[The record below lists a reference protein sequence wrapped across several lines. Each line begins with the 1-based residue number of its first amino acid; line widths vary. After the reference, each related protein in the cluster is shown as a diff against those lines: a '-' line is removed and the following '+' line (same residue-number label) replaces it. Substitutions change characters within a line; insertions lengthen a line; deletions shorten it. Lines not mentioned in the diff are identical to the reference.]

1 MPIIPSA
8 FACLLLAVGTSAPD
22 PQVPPAPPPQ
32 APATGGDDVPAAP
45 TREPATIDRP
55 GEPPAMEESE
65 RRERARRDALE
76 QLRREC
82 LPEPITEEDL
92 RAFADEVGASEE
104 SKALLPRIADNYRRA
119 WADLDARTASEI
131 RGRLEASYR
140 FDERSERVVSVP
152 TPELLELLAARS
164 RLVDAIVEAD
174 AAVFRELEAIGD
186 PLRRTL
192 LADIRHE
199 RLQRVFRRREVLP
212 GATLDL
218 IDLLADLEID
228 ASARMGMLET
238 IERYRRDHQRLVEA
252 RFREGLAIDAE
263 EATLRVNLLPAWE
276 LIAAPAERAEV
287 EAQLRDL
294 ARRGAELDAPLRA
307 LLRETLVAWRRMLPD
322 EEGRRLQEAYQ
333 RRTYPELFRDEVR
346 LAALVERVS
355 KAAAFDE
362 AKLAAVGLSL
372 DRCSRELQRPGLL
385 LMELAD
391 SLVAVEA
398 LPDPADRAEAAMLL
412 ESRVLEIQERRRDR
426 IDAAVRE
433 VATLVP
439 GERVEATAAIAEFGS
454 TDESLRR
461 AASFRRAMLGRS
473 IAALRELAR
482 NPRPIEEPEQSPEG
496 DEDPAAP

>member
-8 FACLLLAVGTSAPD
+8 VACLVLASAAA
-22 PQVPPAPPPQ
+22 PPAPPGSPAEE
-32 APATGGDDVPAAP
+32 AP
-45 TREPATIDRP
+45 RIDHP

-82 LPEPITEEDL
+82 LPEPIAEEDL
-92 RAFADEVGASEE
+92 RAFAEEVGASEE
-104 SKALLPRIADNYRRA
+104 SKALLPRIAENYRRA
-119 WADLDARTASEI
+119 WADLDRRIASEI

-140 FDERSERVVSVP
+140 FDERTERIAAVP

-164 RLVDAIVEAD
+164 RLVDAVIEAD

-199 RLQRVFRRREVLP
+199 RLQRVLRRREVLP

-228 ASARMGMLET
+228 ASARMGMLEA
-238 IERYRRDHQRLVEA
+238 IERYRRDHQRLIEA

-263 EATLRVNLLPAWE
+263 EAALRTNLLPAWE
-276 LIAAPAERAEV
+276 LLAAPAERAEI
-287 EAQLRDL
+287 EAERRDL
-294 ARRGAELDAPLRA
+294 ARRAAELDVPLRG
-307 LLRETLVAWRRMLPD
+307 LLRDALVAWRRILPD

-355 KAAAFDE
+355 EAAAFDE
-362 AKLAAVGLSL
+362 AKIAAVGLSI
-372 DRCSRELQRPGLL
+372 DRASRELQRPGLL

-398 LPDPADRAEAAMLL
+398 LPDPADRAEAEMLL
-412 ESRVLEIQERRRDR
+412 ESRILEVLDRRRDR

-439 GERVEATAAIAEFGS
+439 GERVEATAAIAEFTE
-454 TDESLRR
+454 TDASLRR
-461 AASFRRAMLGRS
+461 AAGFRRAALGRS

-482 NPRPIEEPEQSPEG
+482 NPRPSEEPREQEEREEPDGERV
-496 DEDPAAP
+496 AP